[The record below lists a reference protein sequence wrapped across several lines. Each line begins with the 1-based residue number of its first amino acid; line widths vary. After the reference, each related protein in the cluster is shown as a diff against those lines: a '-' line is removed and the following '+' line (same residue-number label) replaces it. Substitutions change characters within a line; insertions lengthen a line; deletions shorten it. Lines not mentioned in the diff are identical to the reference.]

1 MQKFGRLIL
10 ILIGGLSIFGA
21 VVFLALNLYVQ
32 SQGTQVRIEQELRQR
47 FGASLKIGR
56 ISVTPWSGLK
66 LTGIR
71 IAQETTGTT
80 GNFLEAKNF
89 GLRIAFFSL
98 FSRRLVIKEVSLVS
112 PNVVWPQNSDGKWR
126 LPDIRHEQTE
136 APLIAP
142 APETSPGEQPQNEES
157 PAATASP
164 TPSPRKMK
172 APQKPPAEEKPHLTS
187 PFVSEIHKVSLSD
200 GTFRFLGRA
209 NEPVANFEGVGF
221 KAVISSALA
230 LKGNTRVARIALRDR
245 FFVQQ
250 LKSPLRYDE
259 NGLDLS
265 QISAHVGGGDVTGRF
280 TMQPETEES
289 PFHVD
294 LKFRGVQADQIITE
308 AGGPSGVLQGKIEG
322 SLQTEGKTT
331 DPDALAGTG
340 EIFLKDGQLRQYN
353 LLVALGQLFQIEEL
367 QQLHLDQAEAKYHLS
382 PGIVTIDQLVLR
394 SQNIHLSASGTVNFR
409 GKLHLNSRLAINEKV
424 REQLF
429 KPIRANFQ
437 PTEEPGYSAV
447 DFEVTGTLERPKTN
461 LLEKV
466 VGRDLKD
473 LVNSFLGGK
482 GEKTDKPKKKKE
494 KGAKQNQDESAEQL
508 PDVGA
513 SPAAPTPAPSP

>member
-1 MQKFGRLIL
+1 VQKFGRLIL